1 MCILWPGAESG
12 SAWHIHTAGAE
23 CRAAAAGRTCGAGL
37 VLLAE
42 CRRKGT
48 ERPDQT
54 RAGLSATRE
63 ICPSSAPPAGSS
75 VLLGTLGPASEPE
88 NPPRPAAACLDGHLE
103 VEDSQAN
110 GEMSAD
116 PPDHLPQVVNY
127 SAITGCYCFYIQH
140 LRMSHGQWQCANNG
154 ILCRP
159 HTRSVGVLLHQEAY
173 R

>member
-1 MCILWPGAESG
+1 MLAEVLLASTVSMFILWH
-12 SAWHIHTAGAE
+12 SAAGHIHIAGAG
-23 CRAAAAGRTCGAGL
+23 CQAFAGDRRCGA
-37 VLLAE
+37 VQVPSAE

-140 LRMSHGQWQCANNG
+140 LRMSHGQ
-154 ILCRP
+154 
-159 HTRSVGVLLHQEAY
+159 
-173 R
+173 